1 MSEHHH
7 ASEAIYHPIPQ
18 APVASNPI
26 PEGSPDL
33 DLDDDAALSG
43 SGFIPTQNVMD
54 SRIHWAHFMLGCAV
68 LLPWNGALSLLSG
81 NHGALNGASTPCSLD
96 HSNTVLP
103 SPRRGYFTEER
114 VLFLPIHDIYRRQL
128 PIPCTCDRHR
138 EEG

>member
-54 SRIHWAHFMLGCAV
+54 SRIHWAHFILACAV
-68 LLPWNGALSLLSG
+68 LLPWNGALF
-81 NHGALNGASTPCSLD
+81 A
-96 HSNTVLP
+96 V
-103 SPRRGYFTEER
+103 
-114 VLFLPIHDIYRRQL
+114 
-128 PIPCTCDRHR
+128 R
-138 EEG
+138 EPWCVQRSVNPL